1 MANTDG
7 RPGPSMGT
15 KLRGI
20 LQELVGDDTRAAAV
34 VAMDGTV
41 IEAVTKGG
49 PSDLSK
55 ASVDLAALIKV
66 GAYCTRKLEGGDLDY
81 VTLTTE
87 SLAVLVVAVS
97 QIHYVAT
104 VLDAG
109 GNLARARLQIR
120 RRKAEIVEQLR

>member
-34 VAMDGTV
+34 VAMDGTIV
-41 IEAVTKGG
+41 ESVAKGG
-49 PSDLSK
+49 SSDLSR
-55 ASVDLAALIKV
+55 AGLDLAALIKV
-66 GAYCTRKLEGGDLDY
+66 GAYCTRRLEGGDLDY

-87 SLAVLVVAVS
+87 SLAVLVVLMS
-97 QIHYVAT
+97 PLHYLAT

-109 GNLARARLQIR
+109 GNVARARLQIR
-120 RRKAEIVEQLR
+120 RRKAEIVEQLA

>member
-20 LQELVGDDTRAAAV
+20 LQELVGDDTRGAAV

-41 IEAVTKGG
+41 VEAVIKGAG
-49 PSDLSK
+49 DLSR

-81 VTLTTE
+81 ATLTTE

-97 QIHYVAT
+97 PMHYVAT
-104 VLDAG
+104 VLEAG

-120 RRKAEIVEQLR
+120 RRKAEIVEQLA